1 MSVQRVFD
9 DEALGEVESTL
20 DRFFTTAI
28 QDSGRFGTAA
38 PRLWAALREAA
49 DGGKRQRPRLLLAS
63 FFGLGGTDLRA
74 AVAVAAAYELL
85 HTALL
90 VHDDVIDRDWVRR
103 GTPNVAGRYRDRA
116 IATTSSRTAAHFG
129 RSAAILAGDL
139 ALASAPRLI
148 ESVELDPVVRRRLH
162 ELLYE
167 AVVASAAGEVADLE
181 LATVELTSPPTTEQ
195 ILTMER
201 AKTSVYSFE
210 APLMSGAVL
219 AGASD
224 DVIDALGRY
233 GRELGLA
240 YQIVDDLLGVFGDE
254 TVTGKSALGDLR
266 EGKWTV
272 LVAHAAR
279 TAHWPALAAILGTRD
294 LTEVQAVEARDL
306 LARSGARDAA
316 IDLARHCTAEARQS
330 LQHVPKVLRVRL
342 DAHAEELVRRT
353 R

>member
-1 MSVQRVFD
+1 MQRVSD
-9 DEALGEVESTL
+9 DEALGEVESRL
-20 DRFFTTAI
+20 DDFFAKAI
-28 QDSGRFGTAA
+28 RESGRFGTAA

-49 DGGKRQRPRLLLAS
+49 DGGKRQRPRLLLAA
-63 FFGLGGTDLRA
+63 FFGLGGTDLHA
-74 AVAVAAAYELL
+74 AAAVAAAYELL

-116 IATTSSRTAAHFG
+116 IATTSSRAAAHFG

-139 ALASAPRLI
+139 ALASAPRLVD
-148 ESVELDPVVRRRLH
+148 SVEIDPSVRRRLH

-181 LATVELTSPPTTEQ
+181 LAAAELTSPPTTEQ
-195 ILTMER
+195 ILTMEW

-224 DVIDALGRY
+224 DVIEALGRY

-254 TVTGKSALGDLR
+254 SVTGKSALGDLR

-272 LVAHAAR
+272 LIAHAAR
-279 TAHWPALAAILGTRD
+279 TTHWPALASILGTQD
-294 LTEVQAVEARDL
+294 LTEAQAVQARDI

-316 IDLARHCTAEARQS
+316 IDLAQRCTAEARRS
-330 LQHVPKVLRVRL
+330 LRHVPETLRARL
-342 DAHAEELVRRT
+342 DAHAEELALRT